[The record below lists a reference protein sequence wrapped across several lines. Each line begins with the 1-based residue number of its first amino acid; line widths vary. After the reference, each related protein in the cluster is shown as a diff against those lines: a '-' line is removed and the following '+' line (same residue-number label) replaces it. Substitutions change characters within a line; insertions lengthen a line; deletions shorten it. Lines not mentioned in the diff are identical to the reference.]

1 MKLQTYARVYTHAPV
16 TVVVYGH
23 SQDLCQALTG
33 VRGPTVPSGSID
45 GCTPSP
51 VCLFGYGEG
60 SRQLWPVPLGPL
72 PCIFRVHKTVCLGQA
87 WGVNGAWG
95 TAGGWESLPGAPVGL
110 PSLGQQEKRSLARKP
125 LRRCP
130 HYITDIPATE
140 PASLRRGASLNAKQ
154 DEAPSGRAAEPAE
167 RLLLSAAAGGQSGGK
182 GDSTDPKLGSGRWM
196 RGGGGERRPV
206 GECEDWPRGRRRAR
220 G

>member
-1 MKLQTYARVYTHAPV
+1 MH
-16 TVVVYGH
+16 
-23 SQDLCQALTG
+23 
-33 VRGPTVPSGSID
+33 SGSID

-60 SRQLWPVPLGPL
+60 SRRLWPVPLGPL

-110 PSLGQQEKRSLARKP
+110 PSLGQQEKCSLARKP

-182 GDSTDPKLGSGRWM
+182 
-196 RGGGGERRPV
+196 RRFHRPQTR
-206 GECEDWPRGRRRAR
+206 EWPLDAGRRRRAEASRRVRGLAAR
-220 G
+220 APAGEGLSVGSAVVLSFRILFPPRGAV